1 LALLDQ
7 DERMLVAVS
16 SGKTRKSKVECA
28 KRKADINPY
37 LEQDKK
43 QKGERDLGRLEGPQ
57 DA

>member
-1 LALLDQ
+1 MALLDQ

-37 LEQDKK
+37 
-43 QKGERDLGRLEGPQ
+43 GYVTMFG
-57 DA
+57 